1 MSALVFLLI
10 VVVVGLV
17 GFSVGCNEE
26 RDEGWLEG
34 WRAQKHKD
42 ANLPSDSDP
51 ASDCGIVDRAG

>member
-10 VVVVGLV
+10 VVAVGLI

-42 ANLPSDSDP
+42 ASLPPDSDP
-51 ASDCGIVDRAG
+51 ASDCGIVDRAA